1 MKISVVANTMHY
13 LWSRR
18 PFLRA
23 LQEAGHQI
31 IAIAPFD
38 GYEEMLQEI
47 GVEVFNITMARWRL
61 NPLAELRTLVQ
72 LAARLRSVRPEATI
86 LYTPKPII
94 YGSLAARLVRQRPI
108 YSVITGLGYAFVES
122 RALGGLR
129 RAVLQRFYRLALSWN
144 RKVFFQNATD
154 LETFLAANVV
164 REDQVVRVPG
174 SGVDTGHYLPPDTP
188 AQEATFI
195 LISRM
200 LWDKGIRLYVEAAD
214 NLRHKY
220 PQAKFLL
227 LGAPDDNPAA
237 VPLETL
243 LDWDNQGIVHYCGFT
258 EDVREQLGSAL
269 VFVLPSFYRE
279 GIPRTNLEALSMGK
293 AIITTDMPGCRETVK
308 HGVNGFLI
316 PPRDQKALQDAM
328 EIFLRDPSLAREMG
342 KASRELAIE
351 RFEMSKVSRLYI
363 ETLEAS

>member
-1 MKISVVANTMHY
+1 MKISVVANTMQY

-23 LQEAGHQI
+23 LQEAGHRI

-38 GYEEMLQEI
+38 GHEEKLQGI
-47 GVEVFNITMARWRL
+47 GVEVIDIAMARWRL
-61 NPLAELRTLVQ
+61 NPFAELGTLFQ
-72 LAARLRSVRPEATI
+72 LASRFRSVRPEATI

-122 RALGGLR
+122 RALGGLM
-129 RAVLQRFYRLALSWN
+129 RAALQLVYRLALSWN

-154 LETFLAANVV
+154 LETFLAAKVV
-164 REDQVVRVPG
+164 REDQAVRVPG

-188 AQEATFI
+188 APDATFI

-220 PQAKFLL
+220 PQAEFLL

-243 LDWDNQGIVHYCGFT
+243 LDWDEKGIVRYRGFT
-258 EDVREQLGSAL
+258 DDIREQLGGAL

-308 HGVNGFLI
+308 DGVNGILI
-316 PPRDQKALQDAM
+316 PPRDQMALQGAM
-328 EIFLRDPSLAREMG
+328 EAFLRDPDLARKMG
-342 KASRELAIE
+342 KASRELAVE
-351 RFEMSKVSRLYI
+351 RFEMSIVNRIYI
-363 ETLEAS
+363 ETLESP